1 MFATPA
7 AGLVRRRLLDDLAA
21 LRSAR
26 LALVVAPAGAG
37 KTTLLAQ
44 YAAGFA
50 DGTDGTGGAVGWW
63 RVDSTDT
70 TGEHV
75 LRGVRDA
82 LFGPG
87 TTAFAGPDDLLAAA
101 GRADRLLI
109 VDDVHHLNGTAG
121 EPVLEQL
128 IARAPST
135 LHVLV
140 AGRHLP
146 GFNLSR
152 HELSGVRILDA
163 EQLRFRY
170 WEVERLLREVY
181 REPLPPDDVAAL
193 SRRVDGWAAGL
204 HMFHL
209 STHGRP
215 LPERQRAV
223 AALDGRSTLIRGY
236 LAHTVLA
243 ELPARL
249 REFLVRTCVF
259 DTLTGAR
266 CDRLLETT
274 GSAALLAELERLQA
288 FTVTHDGGHSYRYHE
303 VLRAHLAVTLT
314 EELGEQETRAWYR
327 RAAELAATEGA
338 TVEAARAY
346 ARADDWPA
354 VRRLLDRIGAQV
366 ANEGLEPWRDLL
378 PAWLVAQDPWLLLA
392 EGRHR
397 LGRGQLAQ
405 AVDHLRAAEEQFTD
419 ERGRSW
425 CRGLRRLVAGWQPG
439 RDPVPGHWSGR
450 LREATRRHPEL
461 LAANPAVGTLPR
473 AAACLLAGDIKE
485 ARRVLA
491 EDVPDDMSLPALGIR
506 LLRAALA
513 VADRDPD
520 GRPAL
525 ARVTTDAERAQ
536 LPWLVRMARAAGALD
551 GSERG
556 LSEARTVAQECDRDG
571 DGWGAAIARGL
582 VCLVTTTAG
591 TADPDEATEL
601 LRRCQALDATV
612 LSAWAQLL
620 HALAATAAGLPDAEL
635 EAQRAESL
643 ARSAGVPG
651 ARLVAR
657 ALLAARP
664 AEDHGGT
671 DQGGPSTTANL
682 ADLAGLAGLAE
693 MPSPRHAG
701 GPARKDRW
709 YAGDRRAAEPDRPA
723 VSAASALP
731 NRLAELAELAGESG
745 LPAAVLA
752 GWLGWPDPEAA
763 SGAELPDPH
772 AGQPVLTTVPATA
785 PVPAGRGPAAPQLV
799 SVSEHPPVEVWC
811 LGSFRMHRDGR
822 PLDWTSVKPRTRTAL
837 RLLAMHA
844 GRPVHRESLTAALWP
859 DTPAGPATHSLHVTL
874 SSLRR
879 FLDPDADAR
888 DPRRLLVRD
897 GDAYALA
904 LPPGGYSDVAEFQA
918 ALDRAHRA
926 RLAGDTG
933 TMIDSLRLALLSY
946 GGDLLPEDGPA
957 EWVVPERE
965 ALRRRAADA
974 AAELAVAE
982 LRLGHAD
989 AAVDA
994 GQRCVRIDEYCDAG
1008 WRALMDGFTQLGDV
1022 AAAARARRDYD
1033 GVLATLAVP
1042 EDDEPLASV
1051 SVIRGRTAPPL
1062 RSLPGFQVAR
1072 RSPSG

>member
-1 MFATPA
+1 MTDAGRGRPTVFATPA
-7 AGLVRRRLLDDLAA
+7 AGLVRRRLLDDLGA

-44 YAAGFA
+44 YAAGYGA
-50 DGTDGTGGAVGWW
+50 TGGAVGWW

-70 TGEHV
+70 TAEHV

-82 LFGPG
+82 ILGPG
-87 TTAFAGPDDLLAAA
+87 AAVRPTPEDLLAAA
-101 GRADRLLI
+101 AGQDRLLI
-109 VDDVHHLNGTAG
+109 VDDVHHLHGTAG

-128 IARAPST
+128 IARAPSC

-181 REPLPPDDVAAL
+181 REPMPPDDVAAL

-243 ELPARL
+243 ELPGPL

-259 DTLTGAR
+259 DTLTGPR

-274 GSAALLAELERLQA
+274 GSAALLSELERRQA

-303 VLRAHLAVTLT
+303 VLRAHLAVTLA
-314 EELGEQETRAWYR
+314 EELGEQETRGWYR
-327 RAAELAATEGA
+327 RAAELAAADGA

-354 VRRLLDRIGAQV
+354 VRRLLDRIGVQV

-397 LGRGQLAQ
+397 LGRGQLAE

-425 CRGLRRLVAGWQPG
+425 CRGLRRLVVGWQPGQPG

-461 LAANPAVGTLPR
+461 LAANPAIGALPR
-473 AAACLLAGDIKE
+473 AVACVLAGDIAE

-491 EDVPDDMSLPALGIR
+491 ADAPEDISVPSLGIR

-513 VADRDPD
+513 VADHDPD

-551 GSERG
+551 GTERG
-556 LSEARTVAQECDRDG
+556 LAEARTVAQECDRDD
-571 DGWGAAIARGL
+571 DGWGAVLARGL
-582 VCLVTTTAG
+582 ICLVTAADG
-591 TADPDEATEL
+591 TADPDEAAEL
-601 LRRCQALDATV
+601 LRRCQQLDATV
-612 LSAWAQLL
+612 LAAWAQLL

-643 ARSAGVPG
+643 ARAAGVPG

-657 ALLAARP
+657 ALLNPRA
-664 AEDHGGT
+664 DLT
-671 DQGGPSTTANL
+671 DQNGLSTLADMAGMAGLPEDARHVGGP
-682 ADLAGLAGLAE
+682 GV
-693 MPSPRHAG
+693 
-701 GPARKDRW
+701 KDRW
-709 YAGDRRAAEPDRPA
+709 SKRAVRPA
-723 VSAASALP
+723 RSDQP
-731 NRLAELAELAGESG
+731 GQLAELAGESG
-745 LPAAVLA
+745 LPVPVLA
-752 GWLGWPDPEAA
+752 GWLGCDEPPPRTE
-763 SGAELPDPH
+763 
-772 AGQPVLTTVPATA
+772 PVA
-785 PVPAGRGPAAPQLV
+785 PAAAPALV
-799 SVSEHPPVEVWC
+799 SVSEAAPVEVWC
-811 LGSFRMHRDGR
+811 LGSFRMHRNGA

-904 LPPGGYSDVAEFQA
+904 LPPGGYSDVAEFGS
-918 ALDRAHRA
+918 ALDAAHRA
-926 RLAGDTG
+926 RLAGDTD
-933 TMIDSLRLALLSY
+933 TMADSLRIALLSY

-965 ALRRRAADA
+965 SLRRRAADA
-974 AAELAVAE
+974 AAELAGAE
-982 LRLGHAD
+982 LRRDRAD

-994 GQRCVRIDEYCDAG
+994 AQRCVRIDPYCDAG
-1008 WRALMDGFTQLGDV
+1008 WRLLMDGCDRLGDV

-1033 GVLATLAVP
+1033 QVLATLDAGPIAGAAGEAV
-1042 EDDEPLASV
+1042 PLASV
-1051 SVIRGRTAPPL
+1051 SVIRGRTAPPP
-1062 RSLPGFQVAR
+1062 RSLPGVPVAR

>member
-1 MFATPA
+1 MTDAGHGRPTVFATPA

-44 YAAGFA
+44 YAAGYDA
-50 DGTDGTGGAVGWW
+50 GSEPVAGPVGWW

-87 TTAFAGPDDLLAAA
+87 TTAFAGPEELLAAA
-101 GRADRLLI
+101 GGADRLLI

-378 PAWLVAQDPWLLLA
+378 PGWLVAQDPWLLLA

-461 LAANPAVGTLPR
+461 LAGNPAVGTLPR

-485 ARRVLA
+485 ARRVLS
-491 EDVPDDMSLPALGIR
+491 EDAPDDMSLPALGIR
-506 LLRAALA
+506 LLRAALT
-513 VADRDPD
+513 VADRDPE

-536 LPWLVRMARAAGALD
+536 LPWLVRMARAAGVLD

-556 LSEARTVAQECDRDG
+556 LAEARTVAQECDRDG

-657 ALLAARP
+657 ALVADHP
-664 AEDHGGT
+664 AEDHDVV
-671 DQGGPSTTANL
+671 DQAGLST
-682 ADLAGLAGLAE
+682 LAGLPEL
-693 MPSPRHAG
+693 PSPRHAG
-701 GPARKDRW
+701 GPARRDRW
-709 YAGDRRAAEPDRPA
+709 YADDRPDLSA

-731 NRLAELAELAGESG
+731 NRLAQLAELAGESG

-752 GWLGWPDPEAA
+752 GWLG
-763 SGAELPDPH
+763 LPDPT
-772 AGQPVLTTVPATA
+772 AVPTGLPA
-785 PVPAGRGPAAPQLV
+785 VPAGERPADRTAPQLV
-799 SVSEHPPVEVWC
+799 SVGEHPPVEVWC

-904 LPPGGYSDVAEFQA
+904 LPPGGYSDVAEFRA

-933 TMIDSLRLALLSY
+933 TMLDSLRLALLSY

-994 GQRCVRIDEYCDAG
+994 AQRCVRVDEYCDAG

-1033 GVLATLAVP
+1033 GVLATLAVD

>member
-1 MFATPA
+1 MTDAGHGRPTVFATPT

-44 YAAGFA
+44 YAAGFTGP
-50 DGTDGTGGAVGWW
+50 DRTGGSVGWW

-87 TTAFAGPDDLLAAA
+87 PKRYAGPDDLLAAA
-101 GRADRLLI
+101 GGADRLLI
-109 VDDVHHLNGTAG
+109 VDDVHHLHGTAG

-243 ELPARL
+243 ELPAGL

-259 DTLTGAR
+259 DTLTAAR

-274 GSAALLAELERLQA
+274 GSCAMLAELERRQA

-327 RAAELAATEGA
+327 RAAELSAAEGA

-366 ANEGLEPWRDLL
+366 ANEGLEPWLDLL

-405 AVDHLRAAEEQFTD
+405 AVEHLRAAEEQFTD

-473 AAACLLAGDIKE
+473 AAACLLAGDIAE

-491 EDVPDDMSLPALGIR
+491 ADAPDDTSLPSLGIR

-513 VADRDPD
+513 VADRDPE
-520 GRPAL
+520 GAPAL

-551 GSERG
+551 GTERG
-556 LSEARTVAQECDRDG
+556 LAEARTVAQECDRDG
-571 DGWGAAIARGL
+571 DDWGAALARGL
-582 VCLVTTTAG
+582 ICLVNTTLG

-601 LRRCQALDATV
+601 LRRCQQLDATV

-657 ALLAARP
+657 ALQAPRTADT
-664 AEDHGGT
+664 DHSEL
-671 DQGGPSTTANL
+671 STL
-682 ADLAGLAGLAE
+682 GGLAGL
-693 MPSPRHAG
+693 PSSRHAG
-701 GPARKDRW
+701 GPDRHDLW
-709 YAGDRRAAEPDRPA
+709 YATGRPPATPIRAAAPARPA
-723 VSAASALP
+723 DL
-731 NRLAELAELAGESG
+731 
-745 LPAAVLA
+745 
-752 GWLGWPDPEAA
+752 
-763 SGAELPDPH
+763 
-772 AGQPVLTTVPATA
+772 
-785 PVPAGRGPAAPQLV
+785 AAPRLV
-799 SVSEHPPVEVWC
+799 SVTEAAPVEVWC
-811 LGSFRMHRDGR
+811 LGSFRMHRDGQ
-822 PLDWTSVKPRTRTAL
+822 PLDWTTVKPRTRTAL

-859 DTPAGPATHSLHVTL
+859 DTPPGPATHSLHVTL

-879 FLDPDADAR
+879 FLDPDIDAR

-904 LPPGGYSDVAEFQA
+904 LPPGGYSDVAEFRA

-926 RLAGDTG
+926 RLAADPD

-974 AAELAVAE
+974 AAELAGAE
-982 LRLGHAD
+982 LRRGHAD

-994 GQRCVRIDEYCDAG
+994 AQRCVRIDEYCDAG

-1033 GVLATLAVP
+1033 GVLAALAVP
-1042 EDDEPLASV
+1042 EVDEPLASV
-1051 SVIRGRTAPPL
+1051 SVIRGRTVPPL
-1062 RSLPGFQVAR
+1062 RSLPTVPAAR